1 MKKEIRLGSIY
12 TFTCLGNN
20 KIYVGSTIRSPRQRM
35 QEHLHYLR
43 HNKHKSKYMQHSYNK
58 YGEDSLVFEVVKD
71 KIDPLF
77 LLAIE
82 QFYIWR
88 HEANIMNSAPVSD
101 SHMAAVAVRLTK
113 GQSKA
118 EKEKRKKTL
127 QKTLDAGLSGTQG
140 KWSDERKAQ
149 HSIYLTGRK
158 MPKMKESTKKK
169 ISDFHMG
176 RECPPEA
183 IRKSVATR
191 TAFIEKE
198 LPDWIKMRANGLSY
212 RKIERL
218 TGRCRRVIARE
229 VNNESNGE
237 VSRPLLQA

>member
-1 MKKEIRLGSIY
+1 MKKENRLGSVY
-12 TFTCLGNN
+12 TFTCLENN
-20 KIYVGSTIRSPRQRM
+20 KVYVGSTIRSPRQRM
-35 QEHLHYLR
+35 QEHLHFLR
-43 HNKHKSKYMQHSYNK
+43 NNKHKSKYMQHSYNK
-58 YGEDSLVFEVVKD
+58 YGEGGLVFEVVKD

-88 HEANIMNSAPVSD
+88 HEADIMNSAPVSD
-101 SHMAAVAVRLTK
+101 SHMAAVAVRLK
-113 GQSKA
+113 QGQSA
-118 EKEKRKKTL
+118 SERAKRITSL
-127 QKTLDAGLSGTQG
+127 QKTLDAGLSGSQG
-140 KWSDERKAQ
+140 EWSDERKAQ

-183 IRKSVATR
+183 IKKSVATR

-198 LPDWIKMRANGLSY
+198 LPEWVRLYRSGLSAWKVSLKVGRTDRVVKRELMRFLGDEY
-212 RKIERL
+212 RK
-218 TGRCRRVIARE
+218 
-229 VNNESNGE
+229 
-237 VSRPLLQA
+237 

>member
-1 MKKEIRLGSIY
+1 MKKENRLGSVY
-12 TFTCLGNN
+12 TFTCLENN
-20 KIYVGSTIRSPRQRM
+20 KVYVGSTIRSPRQRM
-35 QEHLHYLR
+35 QEHLHFLR
-43 HNKHKSKYMQHSYNK
+43 NNKHKSKYMQHSYNK
-58 YGEDSLVFEVVKD
+58 YGEGGLVFEVVKD

-88 HEANIMNSAPVSD
+88 HEADIMNSAPVSD
-101 SHMAAVAVRLTK
+101 SYMAAVAVRLAQ

-118 EKEKRKKTL
+118 EREKRKKTL
-127 QKTLDAGLSGTQG
+127 QKTLDAGLSRTQG
-140 KWSDERKAQ
+140 KWSTERRTE
-149 HSIYLTGRK
+149 HSKYVKGRK

-191 TAFIEKE
+191 TAFIERE
-198 LPDWIKMRANGLSY
+198 LPDWVKMRSEGLSY
-212 RKIERL
+212 RKIEQV
-218 TGRCRRVIARE
+218 TGRCRRVVARE
-229 VNNESNGE
+229 VKNESNRQVG
-237 VSRPLLQA
+237 

>member
-1 MKKEIRLGSIY
+1 MKRENRLGSIY
-12 TFTCLGNN
+12 TFTCLENN
-20 KIYVGSTIRSPRQRM
+20 KVYVGSTIRSPRQRM

-71 KIDPLF
+71 EIDPLF
-77 LLAIE
+77 LLAVE

-88 HEANIMNSAPVSD
+88 HEADIMNSAPVSD
-101 SHMAAVAVRLTK
+101 CYMAAVAVRLK
-113 GQSKA
+113 QGQSLS
-118 EKEKRKKTL
+118 ERNKRKKTL

-149 HSIYLTGRK
+149 HSIHLTGRK
-158 MPKMKESTKKK
+158 MPKVKESTKKK
-169 ISDFHMG
+169 ISDFHKG

-183 IRKSVATR
+183 IRNSVATR

-198 LPDWIKMRANGLSY
+198 LPEWVRLYRSGLSAWQVSLKAGRSHRVVRRELMRFLGDEY
-212 RKIERL
+212 RK
-218 TGRCRRVIARE
+218 
-229 VNNESNGE
+229 
-237 VSRPLLQA
+237 